1 MNRFMTLSRAAPR
14 AAIPALGMSMPTR
27 MAAPACAVAVACLGA
42 LACAGPAQAFTPS
55 SKSGSEDTPLSIA
68 PTTGSHT
75 NSTGPSLV
83 RTIVGLL
90 IVIAVIWGLS
100 WILRQVKTGRSRGT
114 AGWGLASM
122 ATLPLGSGRSLHLVR
137 AGSDYLLVGS
147 AEQGVV
153 PIYRYTEQQA
163 RDAGLLDPPDGSEDG
178 DSDWPIDGASR
189 MDRTSGVGGTRG
201 RAMQIPGQAPRATTL
216 GGELFDRLRGWT
228 VRR

>member
-14 AAIPALGMSMPTR
+14 AAIPALGVSVPTR
-27 MAAPACAVAVACLGA
+27 MAAPACAVVSACLAA
-42 LACAGPAQAFTPS
+42 LAGAGPAQAFTPS
-55 SKSGSEDTPLSIA
+55 SKTGSEDTPLSIA
-68 PTTGSHT
+68 PTTDSHSS
-75 NSTGPSLV
+75 STGPSLV

-90 IVIAVIWGLS
+90 VVIAVIWGLS

-114 AGWGLASM
+114 AGWGLASI

-163 RDAGLLDPPDGSEDG
+163 RDAGLLDPPEGSEDA
-178 DSDWPIDGASR
+178 DSDDPIGSSSRASR
-189 MDRTSGVGGTRG
+189 
-201 RAMQIPGQAPRATTL
+201 AIQIPGQGARAPVL
-216 GGELFDRLRGWT
+216 GGELLDRLRGWT